1 MAKWWW
7 WWQCWC
13 SGRVHRLMRLL
24 PLHAG
29 IPRRRPPIIWQ
40 MDACSLSTPYT
51 PYFSISVPSSPFFYL
66 HFFSYNFLFLLLLF
80 SLYLFLPKL
89 LLSPKLLKRKST
101 VPALHWFIFF
111 HQFFSFVLLGVHF
124 FVLNHS
130 RIFLN
135 KGNFSSVSCLS
146 VWNGH
151 GVKVLNLVSASIK
164 CWLGRLFW
172 DQTHRFLATADA
184 FLSSPRK

>member
-1 MAKWWW
+1 MPKWWW

-40 MDACSLSTPYT
+40 IDACSLSTPYT
-51 PYFSISVPSSPFFYL
+51 PYFSISVLSSPFTCIAGFHPSSRKESLQWAL
-66 HFFSYNFLFLLLLF
+66 HFLIL
-80 SLYLFLPKL
+80 
-89 LLSPKLLKRKST
+89 
-101 VPALHWFIFF
+101 F
-111 HQFFSFVLLGVHF
+111 HQFLSFSLVDSRRRNIVHICSF
-124 FVLNHS
+124 WAKLAY
-130 RIFLN
+130 FLN
-135 KGNFSSVSCLS
+135 ESNFSSVSCLS
-146 VWNGH
+146 VSNRH
-151 GVKVLNLVSASIK
+151 GVEVLDLVSASIK
-164 CWLGRLFW
+164 CLLGRLSG